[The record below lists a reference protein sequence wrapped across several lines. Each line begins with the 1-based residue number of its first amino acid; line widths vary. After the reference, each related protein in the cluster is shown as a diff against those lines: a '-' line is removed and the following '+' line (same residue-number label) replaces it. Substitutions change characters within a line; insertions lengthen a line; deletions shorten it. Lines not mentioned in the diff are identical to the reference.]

1 MEIGGHLEGGPHIV
15 PADHAAIQHLVGME
29 HRGHHVVDGHT
40 VKHGVGIRALVLAL
54 PNHHHP
60 RQIRV
65 FLLGGEYLLPVRLHT
80 PGQLGQM
87 GGDPD
92 GDQPDVVIVF
102 HGGLALVQVVY
113 DHQVVGLGEGGVVRI
128 VTGKLDDRVPGIQQA
143 AGGVGFIPGQSGAF
157 HNGKTGKHVGNAPS
171 YRVGR
176 AEKDGILYALPRHL
190 DHGGN
195 GIQHMDDAGVFAGV
209 GDLQMEAP
217 HGLEKVRC

>member
-1 MEIGGHLEGGPHIV
+1 
-15 PADHAAIQHLVGME
+15 ME
-29 HRGHHVVDGHT
+29 HRRHHVVDGHT

-65 FLLGGEYLLPVRLHT
+65 FLLGREHFLPVRLHT

-92 GDQPDVVIVF
+92 GDKPDVVIVF

-113 DHQVVGLGEGGVVRI
+113 DHQVVGFGKRRI
-128 VTGKLDDRVPGIQQA
+128 ASVMAGKFYNRIPGIEQT

-171 YRVGR
+171 CRVGR
-176 AEKDGILYALPRHL
+176 AEKTGILYALPFHL

-195 GIQHMDDAGVFAGV
+195 GIQHMDDAGVFAWM
-209 GDLQMEAP
+209 GDFQVEAP